1 MGSVDVELTGFEPG
15 HVELRFRAGT
25 REPVA
30 GAAPGLKTTLDE
42 AAQHSVVAAIG
53 LGHTTDSTRYGFAF
67 GNNSSIP
74 LRPGYATL
82 VLSPGTTARIEA
94 PGVTPTLGAED
105 EAVQLP
111 LLVENGKVEP
121 RARERGDMRRRA
133 ALCITPTDR
142 LVVAAAMHDTSD
154 TLAAA
159 LLRIGCTRVVELDRG
174 SHHPAFLNRA
184 GSGTPPVASYETSVL
199 YALGRPMQPRAFR
212 WKPSNAVPST
222 KATSYDYPA
231 PDVSKSHK
239 KRRHHEQS
247 ATADP
252 AAPEN

>member
-1 MGSVDVELTGFEPG
+1 MGSVDVDLTSFEPG
-15 HVELRFRAGT
+15 HVAFRFRAGT

-30 GAAPGLKTTLDE
+30 STAPGLKTALDD

-67 GNNSSIP
+67 GASAALP

-82 VLSPGTTARIEA
+82 VLAPGATARIEA
-94 PGVTPTLGAED
+94 PGITPTLGAED

-133 ALCITPTDR
+133 ALCITPTNR
-142 LVVAAAMHDTSD
+142 LVVASATHDTSD

-159 LLRIGCTRVVELDRG
+159 LLRIGCMRVVELDRG

-184 GSGTPPVASYETSVL
+184 GSTTPPVASYETSVL

-231 PDVSKSHK
+231 PDVSKPRK
-239 KRRHHEQS
+239 KRRHHEQNPP
-247 ATADP
+247 ADP
-252 AAPEN
+252 ASPEN